1 MSTGQSIER
10 LYKAI
15 EKVAGP
21 VEAKN
26 SVSDVVFI
34 SISRLQ
40 DEGIQVTEQSINE
53 YISKFADDFIEASK
67 SEVA

>member
-1 MSTGQSIER
+1 MNTGKSIER

-21 VEAKN
+21 VEARN
-26 SVSDVVFI
+26 SVADVVFI
-34 SISRLQ
+34 SINRLQ
-40 DEGIQVTEQSINE
+40 DEGVEITEQSINE
-53 YISKFADDFIEASK
+53 YITKFADDFIEASK

>member
-1 MSTGQSIER
+1 MNTAKSIER

-40 DEGIQVTEQSINE
+40 DEGIPVTEQSINE
-53 YISKFADDFIEASK
+53 YISKFANDFIEASK

>member
-1 MSTGQSIER
+1 MTTEKSIER

-15 EKVAGP
+15 EKFAGP

-26 SVSDVVFI
+26 SVSDVIFI

-40 DEGIQVTEQSINE
+40 DQYLPVTEQSINE
-53 YISKFADDFIEASK
+53 YVSKFADDFIEASK